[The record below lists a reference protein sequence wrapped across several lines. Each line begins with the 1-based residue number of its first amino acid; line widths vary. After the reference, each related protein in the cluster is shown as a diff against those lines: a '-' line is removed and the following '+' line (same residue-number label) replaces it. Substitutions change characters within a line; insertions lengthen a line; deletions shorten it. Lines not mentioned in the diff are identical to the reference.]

1 MTTMSRD
8 ASMVLMPFLSLT
20 YLCVFIDCRLAFR
33 VREREGIVLRCHE
46 LDRVGVAAREASETA
61 CNALVRAG
69 RARCADSE
77 NRVRCF
83 VRCYRRS
90 CPRKFRPLIPVSV
103 GDVVGNER
111 DITCSGVPYGDS
123 GTCRVRE
130 CEIIRRERAFP
141 GIGLHE

>member
-20 YLCVFIDCRLAFR
+20 YLCVFIDCRLALR
-33 VREREGIVLRCHE
+33 DREREGIVLRCHN
-46 LDRVGVAAREASETA
+46 LDRVGIAAREASETA

-69 RARCADSE
+69 RAGCADSE

-90 CPRKFRPLIPVSV
+90 CPSKFRPLIAVAV
-103 GDVVGNER
+103 CAVVGNKR
-111 DITCSGVPYGDS
+111 YITCFG
-123 GTCRVRE
+123 
-130 CEIIRRERAFP
+130 
-141 GIGLHE
+141 